1 MSCLCNRGPRASLEG
16 AAVKIKCLC
25 PNCYHPVTV
34 VGLRNVGWVACT
46 KCGHVFKVADS
57 AEGGEPKSA
66 LPPDSPHLG
75 LRP

>member
-1 MSCLCNRGPRASLEG
+1 M
-16 AAVKIKCLC
+16 KMKCLC

-34 VGLRNVGWVACT
+34 TGRRSIGWVSCT

-57 AEGGEPKSA
+57 VDAGGRKSS
-66 LPPDSPHLG
+66 LPVNSPHIG